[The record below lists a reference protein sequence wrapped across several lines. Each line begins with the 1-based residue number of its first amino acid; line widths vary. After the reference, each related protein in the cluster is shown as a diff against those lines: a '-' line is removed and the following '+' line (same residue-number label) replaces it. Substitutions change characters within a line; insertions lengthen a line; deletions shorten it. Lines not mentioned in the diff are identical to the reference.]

1 MKSNGNRRTDE
12 ILREIESTRSDM
24 DHTLTAIER
33 KLTPGQLVDQGLD
46 YLRGSGAN
54 EFVHNLGGSVKQ
66 NPLPVAL
73 VGIGLAWL
81 MAGGRNGG
89 GRSTGAVR
97 DWSEG
102 AASRIAEASG
112 GARERVGQARQSLSD
127 TAQSARERLSRTAD
141 SARHQLDRAREGYD
155 WMVREQ
161 PLALGAIGVAI
172 GALFAAAAPRTRK
185 EDELMGET
193 RDRLMDQ
200 AKEAGKA
207 QLDKAKE
214 VADKAASAATG
225 EAQRQGMTPSS
236 ASSPP
241 SSPGKP
247 AFSTGGQSKGG
258 GR

>member
-1 MKSNGNRRTDE
+1 MKTNGNRRTEE
-12 ILREIESTRSDM
+12 ILREIESTRTDM

-73 VGIGLAWL
+73 MGIGLAWL
-81 MAGGRNGG
+81 MASGRNG
-89 GRSTGAVR
+89 STGPSGHAMG
-97 DWSEG
+97 DW
-102 AASRIAEASG
+102 AAGTGSRMSQASG
-112 GARERVGQARQSLSD
+112 TAKERLGQATDSARERIGQARQSLSD
-127 TAQSARERLSRTAD
+127 TAQSTRERLSRTAD

-193 RDRLMDQ
+193 RDRLMAQ
-200 AKEAGKA
+200 AKDTGKA

-225 EAQRQGMTPSS
+225 EAQRQGMAPSS
-236 ASSPP
+236 Q
-241 SSPGKP
+241 
-247 AFSTGGQSKGG
+247 FKGD

>member
-1 MKSNGNRRTDE
+1 MKSNGNRRTEE
-12 ILREIESTRSDM
+12 IRREIESTRSDM

-89 GRSTGAVR
+89 APSKGAAR
-97 DWSEG
+97 NWSEG

-193 RDRLMDQ
+193 RDRLMEQ
-200 AKEAGKA
+200 AKDAGKE

-214 VADKAASAATG
+214 VADKAASAASG
-225 EAQRQGMTPSS
+225 EAQRQ
-236 ASSPP
+236 
-241 SSPGKP
+241 PG
-247 AFSTGGQSKGG
+247 FSTGQSGQPKGG